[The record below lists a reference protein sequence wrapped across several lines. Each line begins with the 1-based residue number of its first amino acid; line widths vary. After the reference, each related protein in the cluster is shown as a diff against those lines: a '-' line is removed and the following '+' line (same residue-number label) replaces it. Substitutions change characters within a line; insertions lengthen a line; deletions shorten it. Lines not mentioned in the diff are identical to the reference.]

1 MGNMSETK
9 GERYMPTYGMGDAIH
24 EMRIRAGCTQE
35 ELAYGICTPGTL
47 SRIENGKEVA
57 SKQVFE
63 ALCQRLC
70 GMCHMGIS
78 FDTKIEMQRSKFRRQ
93 ALLYLEQR
101 ELEKAKLALEGYHAL
116 KETDNPFC
124 LQFALYTQAV
134 LSGDT
139 KGA

>member
-1 MGNMSETK
+1 MIRSDEVFFGGICQRQRGNDI
-9 GERYMPTYGMGDAIH
+9 MPTYGMGDAIH

-70 GMCHMGIS
+70 GRCHM
-78 FDTKIEMQRSKFRRQ
+78 EMCIRDRSSLR
-93 ALLYLEQR
+93 
-101 ELEKAKLALEGYHAL
+101 
-116 KETDNPFC
+116 
-124 LQFALYTQAV
+124 
-134 LSGDT
+134 
-139 KGA
+139 